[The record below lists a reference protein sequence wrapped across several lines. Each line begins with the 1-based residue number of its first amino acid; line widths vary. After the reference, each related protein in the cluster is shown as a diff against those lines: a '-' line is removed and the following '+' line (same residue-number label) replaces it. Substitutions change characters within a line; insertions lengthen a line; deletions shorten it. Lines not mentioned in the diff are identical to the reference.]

1 MTRQRRI
8 LPETPVE
15 FLITMVMMLMQ
26 ICGDDSGDGGG
37 VVDGDVDGNAC
48 QEDCSMDEK
57 DKSENSLCLKLPP
70 WKESS

>member
-1 MTRQRRI
+1 MAM
-8 LPETPVE
+8 
-15 FLITMVMMLMQ
+15 MVMK
-26 ICGDDSGDGGG
+26 ICGGDGGYGVG
-37 VVDGDVDGNAC
+37 VVDVDGNAC

>member
-1 MTRQRRI
+1 
-8 LPETPVE
+8 
-15 FLITMVMMLMQ
+15 MVMMEMK
-26 ICGDDSGDGGG
+26 ICGGDSGDGGG
-37 VVDGDVDGNAC
+37 VVDVDVDGNAC

>member
-15 FLITMVMMLMQ
+15 FLITMAMK
-26 ICGDDSGDGGG
+26 ICGGDSGDGGG
-37 VVDGDVDGNAC
+37 VSEVDGNAC